1 MACIMILLFLTIAGL
16 AALSVWLFLDRRRIQ
31 ARLARLSST
40 ARSKKGEYQQLESQ
54 RLQEVEARRQTEDK
68 LRQYLQLMDTLVNT
82 IPNPIYFRD
91 VDGVFRGCNR
101 AFEQQILGGSRE
113 TIIGRHPRDL
123 VDRMPRDFFA
133 SLQQRELLLAH
144 ESKTAPIEAQVTCA
158 DGRMREFLMTVAH
171 IEDDHD
177 ENAGTV
183 GVMLDL
189 TEKNRAARERAQREK
204 FEGVLETA
212 GAVCHEMN
220 QPLQVILGY
229 AELLLNETGEGARW
243 HSLAE
248 RIRGQVER
256 MADITGKLQKITRYE
271 TMDYGE
277 HARIIDIHKSSRR

>member
-1 MACIMILLFLTIAGL
+1 MILQTLTIAGL
-16 AALSVWLFLDRRRIQ
+16 AALSVWLFVERRRLRQ
-31 ARLARLSST
+31 RLARISAT
-40 ARSKKGEYQQLESQ
+40 ARAKKGEYQQLETE
-54 RLQEVEARRQTEDK
+54 RRQEVDARRQTEDK
-68 LRQYLQLMDTLVNT
+68 LRHYLQLMDTLVNT

-113 TIIGRHPRDL
+113 AIIGRHPRDL
-123 VDRMPRDFFA
+123 VDHIPQGLFEG
-133 SLQQRELLLAH
+133 LQQREPGTALDVR
-144 ESKTAPIEAQVTCA
+144 TAPFEAQVTCA
-158 DGRMREFLMTVAH
+158 DGRSREFLMTVAG
-171 IEDDHD
+171 IAD
-177 ENAGTV
+177 ENGANAGTV

-243 HSLAE
+243 HDLAE
-248 RIRGQVER
+248 RIRRQVER

>member
-1 MACIMILLFLTIAGL
+1 MLQVFIITGLTAFCLWLL
-16 AALSVWLFLDRRRIQ
+16 WERKRIRQ
-31 ARLARLSST
+31 RLARLSVT
-40 ARSKKGEYQQLESQ
+40 ARAKKGEYQELENCRQ
-54 RLQEVEARRQTEDK
+54 QEAEARRQTEDK
-68 LRQYLQLMDTLVNT
+68 LRHYLQLMDTLVNT

-101 AFEQQILGGSRE
+101 AFEQQILGGARE
-113 TIIGRHPRDL
+113 AIIGRHPRDL
-123 VDRMPRDFFA
+123 SDQRPGDFFA
-133 SLQQRELLLAH
+133 GLRQREPVSAANA
-144 ESKTAPIEAQVTCA
+144 ETAPVEVQVTCV
-158 DGRMREFLMTVAH
+158 DGRVREFLITVAGVA
-171 IEDDHD
+171 D
-177 ENAGTV
+177 ENGDNAGTV

-248 RIRGQVER
+248 RIKGQVER